1 MYINSHHKK
10 AQELLDNQQAEA
22 ALKQFNKALKASPD
36 HPDILSHRGV
46 AYLHLNQKKRC
57 LDDLELSLKLEPDNA
72 YRYASLAYAQDF
84 FGDLDVAISLY
95 EKAVKIDPDDAVAH
109 NNLGLLM
116 EKRGYQQKAQRNFEK
131 ADKLSRIENEMMD
144 KLDEMEGKPKSSES
158 TNSSSTPPKG
168 EKLQPQKLK
177 PDENPSRNEV
187 VRGLFTKRTVFN
199 EFIQFVKNG
208 FQLKDN
214 DEKGKG

>member
-10 AQELLDNQQAEA
+10 AQELLDKQQVEA
-22 ALKQFNKALKASPD
+22 ALKQFNKALEASPD

-57 LDDLELSLKLEPDNA
+57 LDDLRLSLKLEPDNA

-84 FGDLDVAISLY
+84 FGDLDGAIVLY
-95 EKAVKIDPDDAVAH
+95 EKAVEIDPDDAVAH

-131 ADKLSRIENEMMD
+131 ADKLSRIENEMLD
-144 KLDEMEGKPKSSES
+144 KLDEMEGKTSETSSE
-158 TNSSSTPPKG
+158 TSTPPNG
-168 EKLQPQKLK
+168 EKLQPQKLE
-177 PDENPSRNEV
+177 PDEIPSRKDV
-187 VRGLFTKRTVFN
+187 VKGIVTKKTVFN
-199 EFIQFVKNG
+199 EFIQFIKNG
-208 FQLKDN
+208 FQLKQN
-214 DEKGKG
+214 DKKRKD